1 MNQDTISAQVS
12 LYPLRQSR
20 LGPAI
25 SRLTEVLRASGL
37 DVRPGPT
44 STIVV
49 GESSKVFDS
58 LKASFQSAATLG
70 DVVMVVSFS
79 NCCPVAA
86 AEQCKS

>member
-44 STIVV
+44 STVV
-49 GESSKVFDS
+49 AGESG
-58 LKASFQSAATLG
+58 KAYNRSRSAAENPRHCG
-70 DVVMVVSFS
+70 VNSAEI
-79 NCCPVAA
+79 VA
-86 AEQCKS
+86 